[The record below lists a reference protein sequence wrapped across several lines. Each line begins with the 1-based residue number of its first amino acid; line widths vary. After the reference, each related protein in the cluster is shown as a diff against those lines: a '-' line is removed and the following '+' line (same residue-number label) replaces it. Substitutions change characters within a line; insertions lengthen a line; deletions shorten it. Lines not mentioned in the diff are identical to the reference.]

1 MISLTKNQQEVQGK
15 SKGNFLYFMTRVVYS
30 FMLIYDLAACLG
42 GARSKELAC
51 QCRRYNRHGFNT
63 RVGKISLE
71 NGMATHSNI
80 LAWRMLWTEEPR
92 WLQSIGLQ
100 RVRHD

>member
-1 MISLTKNQQEVQGK
+1 MISLTKNQQEVEGK
-15 SKGNFLYFMTRVVYS
+15 SKGNFLYFMTRIVYS
-30 FMLIYDLAACLG
+30 FMLIYDLAACPG
-42 GARSKELAC
+42 GASSKELAC

-80 LAWRMLWTEEPR
+80 LAWRMLWTEEPN
-92 WLQSIGLQ
+92 GLWFIRSQ
-100 RVRHD
+100 GVRHN

>member
-15 SKGNFLYFMTRVVYS
+15 SKGNFLYFMTHIVYS

-63 RVGKISLE
+63 GLGKFP
-71 NGMATHSNI
+71 
-80 LAWRMLWTEEPR
+80 WRMEWQPTPIFLPAECY
-92 WLQSIGLQ
+92 GQ
-100 RVRHD
+100 RSPDGYSS